1 MSEDNPELGYQLV
14 TGAATGLIDIVNEA
28 LDAGANVH
36 FEDDLAL
43 RTASLMGNAPIV
55 KLLVEKGANVNAA
68 SSEALLYAAKSQDN
82 DLVSYLLSKGASID
96 MMMRG
101 HRREVDQVTIDTLDR
116 HESQKLRD
124 AFEKNFSRIQKPET
138 GDKFK
143 LRKRPPSP

>member
-14 TGAATGLIDIVNEA
+14 TGAATGMIDIVNEA
-28 LDAGANVH
+28 LDQGANIH

-55 KLLVEKGANVNAA
+55 RLLVDKGANVNAA
-68 SSEALLYAAKSQDN
+68 SSEALLYAAKSQDGP
-82 DLVSYLLSKGASID
+82 LVEFLLSKGASIEA
-96 MMMRG
+96 MMRG
-101 HRREVDQVTIDTLDR
+101 HRREIDQGTVDTLDR
-116 HESQKLRD
+116 YESQKLRD

>member
-1 MSEDNPELGYQLV
+1 MSDDNPELGYQLV
-14 TGAATGLIDIVNEA
+14 TGAATGMINIVNEA

-55 KLLVEKGANVNAA
+55 KLLVEKGANVNA
-68 SSEALLYAAKSQDN
+68 SSAEALLYAAKSQDN
-82 DLVSYLLSKGASID
+82 DLVAFLLSKGASID
-96 MMMRG
+96 TMMRG
-101 HRREVDQVTIDTLDR
+101 HKREVDQVTVDTLDR

-124 AFEKNFSRIQKPET
+124 AFEKNFSRIKKPDEVE
-138 GDKFK
+138 KFK

>member
-14 TGAATGLIDIVNEA
+14 TGAATGMIDIVTQA

-68 SSEALLYAAKSQDN
+68 SSEALLYAAKSEDN
-82 DLVSYLLSKGASID
+82 DLVAFLLSKGASID
-96 MMMRG
+96 TMMRG
-101 HRREVDQVTIDTLDR
+101 HRREVDQTTVETLDR